1 MGVERSSH
9 KQKFIGGVIK
19 IMEEKSKEIRISD
32 ELARISRS
40 FANVDDNKRSIVA
53 PLLQNAAFMK
63 VTLEDLQKT
72 INEEGATDSYKNGAN
87 QFGVKQS
94 ATLQAYNSLVKN
106 FTTIMKTLAQLVP
119 ESEEE
124 DGLDKFNRWF
134 DEIIDEEPAQRSG
147 QKSKV

>member
-1 MGVERSSH
+1 
-9 KQKFIGGVIK
+9 
-19 IMEEKSKEIRISD
+19 MEEKSKEVRISD
-32 ELARISRS
+32 ELARISQS
-40 FANVDDNKRSIVA
+40 FKNVDDNKRSIVA

-72 INEEGATDSYKNGAN
+72 INAEGATDAYKNGAN

-106 FTTIMKTLAQLVP
+106 YTTIMKTLTQIVP
-119 ESEEE
+119 KSEEE
-124 DGLDKFNRWF
+124 DGLDEFNRWF
-134 DEIIDEEPAQRSG
+134 DEITEEEPVQKSG

>member
-1 MGVERSSH
+1 
-9 KQKFIGGVIK
+9 
-19 IMEEKSKEIRISD
+19 MEEKSKEVRISD

-40 FANVDDNKRSIVA
+40 FSSVDDNKRSIVA

-72 INEEGATDSYKNGAN
+72 INAEGATDSYKNGAN